1 MNIELSIIIPH
12 LQGVKNLCEC
22 IESIQT
28 DINHEII
35 VIDNHSKDNSI
46 EEAKK
51 KFDYIKIIHSK
62 INRGYAGGCNLGAQ
76 YANGEYLFFLNDD
89 TVIDKNAIE
98 ILMQTI
104 QSDQNISS
112 VQPKI
117 LNYYNKNQFDYAGAS
132 GGYMDYLGYP
142 FARGR
147 ILNTIEKDQHQYED
161 KKKIFWASG
170 TAFITKKSI
179 FGKMNKFDEQ
189 LFAHMEE
196 IDYHWKCHLNNYD
209 VYVEPKAIIYHKGG
223 STLKYG
229 SYKKIYLNHRN
240 SMILFLTNN
249 INLSISNIIK
259 RLLLEKVALIYYMV
273 NINLKGVL
281 AIIMGNLWW
290 IANINY
296 ILKRK
301 KIIKQVSK
309 NHKISSNLMLP
320 YSIVKKY
327 FLERKKYYT
336 DVNQ

>member
-1 MNIELSIIIPH
+1 M
-12 LQGVKNLCEC
+12 
-22 IESIQT
+22 
-28 DINHEII
+28 D
-35 VIDNHSKDNSI
+35 
-46 EEAKK
+46 
-51 KFDYIKIIHSK
+51 
-62 INRGYAGGCNLGAQ
+62 
-76 YANGEYLFFLNDD
+76 
-89 TVIDKNAIE
+89 
-98 ILMQTI
+98 
-104 QSDQNISS
+104 SDSNISS

-117 LNYYNKNQFDYAGAS
+117 KNFYNDQNFDYAGGC
-132 GGYMDYLGYP
+132 GGELDIFCFP
-142 FARGR
+142 FSRGR
-147 ILNTIEKDQHQYED
+147 IFNTIEKDNNQYD
-161 KKKIFWASG
+161 KSDYIFWASG
-170 TAFITKKSI
+170 TGFMTRKSI
-179 FGKMNKFDEQ
+179 FNKVNGFDKT